1 MRTTPNKS
9 EAEPVPSKPATTNPH
24 DIAFSSVPDTLA
36 ALHMNCQTELA
47 YTGVNTRD
55 AAIRAIAVIGP
66 LRELRAVGRR

>member
-1 MRTTPNKS
+1 
-9 EAEPVPSKPATTNPH
+9 
-24 DIAFSSVPDTLA
+24 
-36 ALHMNCQTELA
+36 MNCQTELA